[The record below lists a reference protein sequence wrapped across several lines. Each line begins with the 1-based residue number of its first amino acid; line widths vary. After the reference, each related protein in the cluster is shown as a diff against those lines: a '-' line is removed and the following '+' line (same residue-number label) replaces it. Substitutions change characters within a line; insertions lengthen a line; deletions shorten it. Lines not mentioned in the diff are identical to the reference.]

1 MGLSKVNGFI
11 KMVKARRAEK
21 KGKST
26 INEVVTREY
35 TIHLHKYLWKVGFRK
50 RAPKAIKVIKEF
62 AKKAMKTDDV
72 RIDSKLNNKIWAK
85 GVRNVPFRIRVRL
98 SRRRNQDDDSVNRLY
113 TLCQFTPVSSF
124 KGLLTENVESTDE

>member
-1 MGLSKVNGFI
+1 MGQRKKESQQLMKLSQESTRFI
-11 KMVKARRAEK
+11 FTNIYGKWVLEK
-21 KGKST
+21 EHQKQLKSSK
-26 INEVVTREY
+26 N
-35 TIHLHKYLWKVGFRK
+35 L
-50 RAPKAIKVIKEF
+50 P
-62 AKKAMKTDDV
+62 KKAMKTDDV

-113 TLCQFTPVSSF
+113 TLCQFIPVTTF

>member
-50 RAPKAIKVIKEF
+50 RAPKAIKV
-62 AKKAMKTDDV
+62 DDV

-113 TLCQFTPVSSF
+113 TLCQFIPVTTF
-124 KGLLTENVESTDE
+124 